1 MENYC
6 SLQMSKQ
13 GQNEKR
19 QIISMNGT
27 YFGGQHA
34 VVVSVELSYVKK
46 YPQTK

>member
-1 MENYC
+1 MEKYC

-27 YFGGQHA
+27 YFGGQYA